1 MLLSLK
7 LLFRLMEVLNAS
19 FLLSPVLLLSLLAIL
34 DADEIAFSLVFTA
47 AASIYVVVVV
57 VQ

>member
-1 MLLSLK
+1 
-7 LLFRLMEVLNAS
+7 MEVLNAS

-57 VQ
+57 VVQ